1 MSNSSLD
8 KSLRESLK
16 DIQSGQ
22 KKNKANMDNNDMFS
36 SGFGSLDDT
45 DNELD
50 EAEEDSSESSN
61 ASVIVNKKENNG

>member
-1 MSNSSLD
+1 MSDSALD
-8 KSLRESLK
+8 KTLRESLK

-22 KKNKANMDNNDMFS
+22 SKHKANMENNDMFS

-45 DNELD
+45 DNELE